1 MLQADSL
8 GCRLRWSVGM
18 CVRGALG
25 VNTVESG
32 EMKWDRAEEHWPD
45 GLADHTGV
53 WSDEGSPGLS

>member
-1 MLQADSL
+1 MQTQMEF
-8 GCRLRWSVGM
+8 SVGM
-18 CVRGALG
+18 CIRGALG

-32 EMKWDRAEEHWPD
+32 GMKWDRAEEHWPD